1 MDREAW
7 QATVHGNAKS
17 QTGLSDYHSLTHARH
32 LMGFPSGLKLRNLP
46 AMQEPQ
52 FRSLAQKDPLEEGTA
67 IHPSLLA

>member
-17 QTGLSDYHSLTHARH
+17 QTRLSDNHSLTHARH
-32 LMGFPSGLKLRNLP
+32 LMGFPSGLELRNLP

-52 FRSLAQKDPLEEGTA
+52 FQSLAQKEPLEEGTE